1 MLHLR
6 PESVRTELI
15 AREIPEPRFTL
26 ERLDLFQR
34 APLSVHWQTE
44 ALTSSGVLGAP
55 DLATAAKGRAF
66 FDACVAG
73 LAALIDELRTASA
86 GAG

>member
-15 AREIPEPRFTL
+15 AREIPEPRFSL

-34 APLSVHWQTE
+34 APLVAYWKTDDLSR
-44 ALTSSGVLGAP
+44 SGVLGAP
-55 DLATAAKGRAF
+55 DLATAEKGRAF
-66 FDACVAG
+66 FEACVSG
-73 LAALIDELRTASA
+73 LAALIEELRA
-86 GAG
+86 GPYVA